1 MKIKYFLV
9 GFMVLVG
16 FSFFTDTNASANT
29 KESTDFISQ
38 VKIFDENGIQ
48 IPYTTEELEQFIKF
62 EPAEKPNFTTM
73 VDYRRYNYGP
83 ITFAYNFYVGPGS
96 NGRAFLN
103 PFDTIIDV
111 SGTASKMRIEAYN
124 DTGTGS
130 GTLARSIELPG
141 GWQGG
146 IHISSWGSL
155 PRDKSYRFKF
165 VNLGTSF
172 TISNVGVLYD
182 HL

>member
-1 MKIKYFLV
+1 MKKYFLL
-9 GFMVLVG
+9 GFMALIV
-16 FSFFTDTNASANT
+16 FSFFTDTSASAN
-29 KESTDFISQ
+29 KKDSTDFISQ

-62 EPAEKPNFTTM
+62 EAAENSPFTIM
-73 VDYRRYNYGP
+73 ADYRKYNYGP
-83 ITFAYNFYVGPGS
+83 MTFSYNFYVGPGT
-96 NGRAFLN
+96 NGMAFLN
-103 PFDTIIDV
+103 PFDTLITV
-111 SGTASKMRIEAYN
+111 NGTASKMRVEAYN

-141 GWQGG
+141 GWTGG
-146 IHISSWGSL
+146 IHISSWSTL

-165 VNLGTSF
+165 VNLGNTF
-172 TISNVGVLYD
+172 TINNVEVWYD